1 MALHPTDEEDSESK
15 VLKEIMMT
23 TPRKHITIKRVI
35 AYAAIALIFIEY
47 AKISNSIEDFRE
59 IIQMISDFF
68 KKNNGVYYNTFINA
82 SLLILI
88 IIAAIADVAI
98 FINKKYHQ
106 DEKEIKRLD
115 GKIVDLRDEITNNKA
130 SNEQYIEEITNK
142 WEALIA
148 QKQKTILKQK
158 ADLTNVST
166 KQKKYAKDIEDMNN
180 GVLFLYYIMNE
191 EDNLN
196 LNKQETEKLL
206 KCLKNI
212 DSGFMDKLEHI
223 SPKALTPKEELFC
236 MLWRLGKTKDSIMQ
250 ILGLSKDAYRQI
262 KFRTLKKLKEDSSLK
277 LFCDRIE

>member
-1 MALHPTDEEDSESK
+1 MEASK
-15 VLKEIMMT
+15 QHIMV
-23 TPRKHITIKRVI
+23 KRVI
-35 AYAAIALIFIEY
+35 ASFAIALIFLGY
-47 AKISNSIEDFRE
+47 AKISNSIEDIRE
-59 IIQMISDFF
+59 LIQMISDFYN
-68 KKNNGVYYNTFINA
+68 KNNRVYSNTIINV

-88 IIAAIADVAI
+88 VIAAIADAAI

-106 DEKEIKRLD
+106 DEKEIKKLD
-115 GKIVDLRDEITNNKA
+115 GKIVDLRDEITNNKVF
-130 SNEQYIEEITNK
+130 NEQYIEEITNK

-158 ADLTNVST
+158 ADLTNAST
-166 KQKKYAKDIEDMNN
+166 KQKKYAKDIEDMSD
-180 GVLFLYYIMNE
+180 GVLFLYYILNE
-191 EDNLN
+191 EDSLN

-212 DSGFMDKLEHI
+212 DSEFMDKLEHV

-262 KFRTLKKLKEDSSLK
+262 KFRTIKKLKEIPSLK
-277 LFCDRIE
+277 HFCDKIE